1 MASKDLK
8 YQIED
13 ALKNCRDQQS
23 FFDRLLHR
31 TLEWP
36 VGDAKLEDLAYA
48 WSESD
53 LSATGLDRHVVDS
66 TAWQIAPLAHG
77 QPWGIFVIE
86 FKHPDAILGR
96 RGVAGVLRKVLR
108 GLVSSRRKDA
118 KLPSWKREHL
128 LFICTHQWQHFRFA
142 YFQSKP
148 EKEDGGDSPRAARS
162 ARLKTFGWGPDTSNR
177 TVCEFNLPKLE
188 WPDDESKHDEWV
200 AVWSAAFDKESLTK
214 DFFRR
219 FDEVLDAVQKD
230 LLLQFKGE
238 ENASAKAYTQA
249 QLLLERLIFLYFLQ
263 NRGWLNQDRR
273 YLPAEL
279 EKHIAKR
286 DAFTYYKDFL
296 DKVFW
301 TLSSAPGSGGD
312 RKPGLPFLNGG
323 LFDDDEFA
331 QPGDQRKANPPLKVR
346 NATFQ
351 RVFNELLEAFNFTV
365 TEDTP
370 LSQEVA
376 VDPEMLGKVFE
387 SIVLHAEAAD
397 PDATAPDK
405 RKATGSYY
413 TPRIVVHFICQE
425 VLYQYLLNHLPPL
438 SDATGWGPR
447 LRALLKLDA
456 SDGLEPDEIAEL
468 KKTITAE
475 QAAQVL
481 ALVKPLRCCDPAV
494 GSGAFPVGLLHE
506 LVNLRRVLEGAANGY
521 VDPHRGEGSTWLHNT
536 KVDIVQNC
544 LFGVDIQQQAIEIC
558 RLRLWLSMVVDYD
571 LGLDPWSAAK
581 SQFNQAIERISQ
593 LPNLEM
599 NFHRGDSLHD
609 HICGVPIVI
618 VPEKASRYADDFRAI
633 AERGEK
639 LHRAKKAE
647 QKRKLRVEILGKRL
661 ALSRR
666 IVEEEIR
673 LLARDDSALDKLF
686 HDETESSAAKRKR
699 IAHEKQRLEEAL
711 GKIEKDSKKL
721 EKLEG
726 RPYDSQFYVE
736 LRKLEGAD
744 FNSPFNFAWLI
755 DFPGIFAA
763 GSNGSGGFDIIV
775 GNPPFVTARN
785 PEKREL
791 WRERW
796 PRVCHGK
803 YHMLC
808 PFFELSFGLLKPQG
822 ELGFIVSNG
831 FAKREFG
838 KPLVEDFFPNIDI
851 QKIVDCSGLMF
862 PGHGTPTCLIFGAS
876 RNPAPG
882 STIRN
887 IVILPGG
894 GDLHT
899 PPEESPLWHS
909 IEAHHS
915 NSSSAREG
923 SPLSPTDVQNGFNK
937 GHEDFHI
944 AVGDCE
950 RKRMWK
956 HPCVW
961 NFPDWPVFETVNP
974 ATGARMDDFVEED
987 TGFDAITAANDI
999 YGQPPDVFR
1008 RMQIEQRQMLQM
1020 LNGDDIRNY
1029 MATTPLYLL
1038 WPYSAKARPQLES
1051 TTKDFLKPWKDFLS
1065 ERSQFHKTQLEAGLE
1080 WYEYREYHRKG
1091 VKPPSIG
1098 YPEIA
1103 THSHFLTTNH
1113 AVAFVQTAPVVR
1125 PDDKF
1130 GIAECNLLAAFLN
1143 SSGALF
1149 WLKQV
1154 CFNKGAGEDEERDR
1168 FVYAGNK
1175 VQQLPVPSQVA
1186 DALSG
1191 KRNDLAERL
1200 TQLSQ
1205 ACWERGQRIPALGM
1219 RKLVEKANEAY
1230 HPWNSALSGY
1240 IAPDGE
1246 LGVAFDSTATLR
1258 RAYEK
1263 AQAIRERLRAEMIA
1277 RQEEMDWLV
1286 YAAYGLLPE
1295 DHAAVGMEDGQQQ
1308 EGRQDAGGT
1317 LLRGQRPFGL
1327 WVQAEGD
1334 YDRAVA
1340 LIPAG
1345 WPAARKKLWEA
1356 RLAAIRDNEHI
1367 RRIEQPVYKRRWD
1380 EQWKVG
1386 NQWRCGPIAYAAEFV
1401 DAFEWWLREKAEWWL
1416 EHKKSGGP
1424 VELDAWADA
1433 LWRDSRVAAAWP
1445 VAAEQY
1451 AFLEA
1456 EKAREKA
1463 EENGDAPPAAVAT
1476 PSAAGGTAGARTE
1489 RSERVQPASASSQ
1502 AASDRAGFV
1511 RAFKRIIE
1519 DETVPAGF
1527 PFAVPYDD
1535 LEKKLKKKV
1544 PARLRSIR
1552 GKLNVPRERFHRHDD
1567 NTYSWAGLQFKS

>member
-1 MASKDLK
+1 MAGKDLK

-23 FFDRLLHR
+23 FFDRLLNR
-31 TLEWP
+31 VLGWP
-36 VGDAKLEDLAYA
+36 ISDAKLEDLAYA

-66 TAWQIAPLAHG
+66 TAWQIAPLAQG
-77 QPWGIFVIE
+77 QPFGIFVIE
-86 FKHPDAILGR
+86 FRNPEAILGR

-128 LFICTHQWQHFRFA
+128 LFICTHKWEHFRFA

-148 EKEDGGDSPRAARS
+148 NDPRG
-162 ARLKTFGWGPDTSNR
+162 ARLKTFGWGPGTSNR

-188 WPDDESKHDEWV
+188 WPEDESKHDKWV
-200 AVWSAAFDKESLTK
+200 AAWSAAFDKESLTK

-219 FDEVLDAVQKD
+219 FDDALDAVQED

-249 QLLLERLIFLYFLQ
+249 QLLLERMIFLYFLQ
-263 NRGWLNQDRR
+263 KRGWLNQDRD
-273 YLPAEL
+273 YLHAEL
-279 EKHIAKR
+279 RHHTAKPE
-286 DAFTYYKDFL
+286 AFTYYKDFL

-301 TLSSAPGSGGD
+301 TLSSAPGAGGD

-331 QPGDQRKANPPLKVR
+331 QPGDQRKTNPPLKVR
-346 NATFQ
+346 NATFAK
-351 RVFNELLEAFNFTV
+351 VFSELLEAFNFTV

-376 VDPEMLGKVFE
+376 VDPEMLGNVFE

-397 PDATAPDK
+397 PDAVAPDK

-425 VLYQYLLNHLPPL
+425 VLYQYLLNHLGCPTLSPSERVGSSAPP
-438 SDATGWGPR
+438 SEGWGPR

-468 KKTITAE
+468 KKIITAE

-481 ALVKPLRCCDPAV
+481 AQVKPLRCCDPAV

-536 KVDIVQNC
+536 KAEIVQNC

-581 SQFNQAIERISQ
+581 TQFNQAIERISQ

-647 QKRKLRVEILGKRL
+647 QKRKLRIEILGKRL
-661 ALSRR
+661 DLSRR
-666 IVEEEIR
+666 IVEQEIR
-673 LLARDDSALDKLF
+673 LLTRDDSALDKLF
-686 HDETESSAAKRKR
+686 HDETESSSAKRKR
-699 IAHEKQRLEEAL
+699 IAHEKGRLEEAL
-711 GKIEKDSKKL
+711 KQIEKDRKDL
-721 EKLEG
+721 EKLSQRE
-726 RPYDSQFYVE
+726 YDSQFYVK

-744 FNSPFNFAWLI
+744 FDSPFNFAWCV
-755 DFPGIFAA
+755 DFPGIFA
-763 GSNGSGGFDIIV
+763 GQNGSKGGFDIIV

-785 PEKREL
+785 PVKREL

-796 PRVCHGK
+796 PRVCHRE
-803 YHMLC
+803 YQLVA
-808 PFFELSFGLLKPQG
+808 PFLQCGFELLKEVG
-822 ELGFIVSNG
+822 ELGYIASNA

-838 KPLVEDFFPNIDI
+838 GPLVNEYLPRIDI

-862 PGHGTPTCLIFGAS
+862 PGHGTPTCLIFGA
-876 RNPAPG
+876 RRKPANDAHIRAVI
-882 STIRN
+882 TIM
-887 IVILPGG
+887 GG
-894 GDLHT
+894 GDLLT
-899 PPEESPLWHS
+899 PPEDSPLWET
-909 IEAHHS
+909 IERHHDTLPVFGDGPALKS
-915 NSSSAREG
+915 
-923 SPLSPTDVQNGFNK
+923 F
-937 GHEDFHI
+937 EDSHI
-944 AVGDCE
+944 AVADCRRE
-950 RKRMWK
+950 RFLA
-956 HPCVW
+956 HPCRW
-961 NFPDWPVFETVNP
+961 Y
-974 ATGARMDDFVEED
+974 FVEWA
-987 TGFDAITAANDI
+987 TFDGVSQDKSRLRCVLQKGIGRMLATSANDI
-999 YGQPPDVFR
+999 FIVPTQVTRYAKIESDALSGITEGDEIRDWASKEPQLVVRPYDEDWSLRRIEELPGLAAWLRPFR
-1008 RMQIEQRQMLQM
+1008 KTLGNRKDFGGGTYDESGRSWFEYHQLDR
-1020 LNGDDIRNY
+1020 Y
-1029 MATTPLYLL
+1029 
-1038 WPYSAKARPQLES
+1038 KARAEQ
-1051 TTKDFLKPWKDFLS
+1051 
-1065 ERSQFHKTQLEAGLE
+1065 
-1080 WYEYREYHRKG
+1080 
-1091 VKPPSIG
+1091 V
-1098 YPEIA
+1098 IA
-1103 THSHFLTTNH
+1103 FPDIVTHSHFQFFAEPRLFKDH
-1113 AVAFVQTAPVVR
+1113 SPVMVVR
-1125 PDDKF
+1125 GDSDF
-1130 GIAECNLLAAFLN
+1130 ALLVLGHLN
-1143 SSGALF
+1143 SSTALF
-1149 WLKQV
+1149 WLKQA
-1154 CFNKGAGEDEERDR
+1154 CFSKRESEEAESDTYFELAGGKLEEMPIPDSLARLE
-1168 FVYAGNK
+1168 
-1175 VQQLPVPSQVA
+1175 VQGYLHTTLTRLAKKCWQV
-1186 DALSG
+1186 G
-1191 KRNDLAERL
+1191 
-1200 TQLSQ
+1200 
-1205 ACWERGQRIPALGM
+1205 
-1219 RKLVEKANEAY
+1219 RKLPSSALRKVFERAGEAY
-1230 HPWNSALSGY
+1230 HDWNSQLSGY
-1240 IAPDGE
+1240 VTPDGE
-1246 LGVAFDSTATLR
+1246 LGAPFDSTVALR

-1263 AQAIRERLRAEMIA
+1263 AQAIRERLRGEMIA
-1277 RQEEMDWLV
+1277 LQEEMDWLV
-1286 YAAYGLLPE
+1286 YAAYGLLLE
-1295 DHAAVGMEDGQQQ
+1295 DYPAVRMQ
-1308 EGRQDAGGT
+1308 GT
-1317 LLRGQRPFGL
+1317 NGDVESPLRREERPFVL
-1327 WVQAEGD
+1327 WAQAEGD

-1340 LIPAG
+1340 LIPAD
-1345 WPAARKKLWEA
+1345 WPATRKKLWEA
-1356 RLAAIRDNEHI
+1356 RLAVIRDNEHI

-1416 EHKKSGGP
+1416 EHKKNGGP

-1463 EENGDAPPAAVAT
+1463 EENGDAPPAALAKPAT
-1476 PSAAGGTAGARTE
+1476 
-1489 RSERVQPASASSQ
+1489 
-1502 AASDRAGFV
+1502 DRAGFV

-1527 PFAVPYDD
+1527 PFAVPYED
-1535 LEKKLKKKV
+1535 LERRLRRKV
-1544 PARLRSIR
+1544 PAKLKSIR

-1567 NTYSWAGLQFKS
+1567 NTYSWAGLQFK